1 MAVRSMASEHLARTY
16 RDDGLI
22 VVALE
27 LVIALAARFWHGA
40 CCNGG
45 LVRPPVQPYSD
56 CRRDRRI
63 GE

>member
-27 LVIALAARFWHGA
+27 VVTALAARFYGA